1 MDLASSFHPS
11 DELARFLDA
20 GPPPVYIGFGSI
32 VIDDPDA
39 FTKLIFK
46 AVEMTGV
53 RALVS
58 KGWGGL
64 GDKNNTPEN
73 IFMLGNTPHDW
84 LFPKVSAVVHHG
96 GAGTTAIG
104 LKCGRP
110 TMIVPFFG
118 DQEFWGAMVAES
130 KAGART
136 CTPYK
141 HLTAAKLAKGIEE
154 CLLDESKV
162 NAAKIAE
169 SIAKEGDGAENAVK
183 SFLSKLPMQGP
194 HSMRCSVLEDRI
206 AAWYLKACPQVHFSP
221 IAAETLV
228 GKKKLKYQ
236 DLRLLRHFEWN
247 DYGGPGEPVTAVGGA
262 LVGSAAKFAKGVKN
276 MPWRSLSQFAHSEH
290 QIAKKGVK
298 QQSADDKN
306 NGEGS
311 KNNQRH
317 EGDKP
322 DIPKEDLRQSPSN
335 SDSRPVAREKLV
347 NETELGLAK
356 AGNAIAEGVYYIS
369 EITTYKLLVNDAKA
383 IIAPV
388 DLAMA
393 LAQGFHNAPRLYGDD
408 TVRKPVRITGCH
420 SGLRAAWSEL
430 VHEVSRLHIL
440 SY

>member
-1 MDLASSFHPS
+1 M
-11 DELARFLDA
+11 EA

-39 FTKLIFK
+39 FTKLILK
-46 AVEMTGV
+46 AVETAGV

-64 GDKNNTPEN
+64 GHEGNIPDN

-136 CTPYK
+136 CIPYK
-141 HLTAAKLAKGIEE
+141 HLTAAKLATGIEE

-183 SFLSKLPMQGP
+183 SFLSKLPMQGL

-206 AAWYLKACPQVHFSP
+206 ATWYLKACPLVHLSP
-221 IAAETLV
+221 VAAEILV
-228 GKKKLKYQ
+228 NKKKLKYQ

-276 MPWRSLSQFAHSEH
+276 MPWRLLPQLTHSEH
-290 QIAKKGVK
+290 HTMKKGNKK
-298 QQSADDKN
+298 QSTDVGN
-306 NGEGS
+306 NGEGV
-311 KNNQRH
+311 KNDQRH
-317 EGDKP
+317 NGDKP
-322 DIPKEDLRQSPSN
+322 DIPKQDLQQLPSK

-347 NETELGLAK
+347 NETQHGLAK
-356 AGNAIAEGVYYIS
+356 AGTAIAEGVYYIS
-369 EITTYKLLVNDAKA
+369 EIMFYKLCESDAKE

-420 SGLRAAWSEL
+420 SGLWAAWSEFIY
-430 VHEVSRLHIL
+430 EVSRLHKIFL
-440 SY
+440 LTELRSCECLY